1 MEFVC
6 DLTVMNPEQRE
17 RHMQIAHELM
27 SEDRQ
32 EIVELADG
40 FAFRFAADSATCV
53 KIAQFISNERLCC
66 PFFTF
71 ALEVP
76 ENNGA
81 MWLRITGREGVK
93 QFIQSEL
100 G

>member
-1 MEFVC
+1 MSFVC
-6 DLTVMNPEQRE
+6 DLTVMNDEQRA

-27 SEDRQ
+27 AEDRQ
-32 EIVELADG
+32 EIVELDNG
-40 FAFRFAADSATCV
+40 FAFRFAADSTTCV
-53 KIAQFISNERLCC
+53 KIAQFISSERLCC
-66 PFFTF
+66 PFFNF

-76 ENNGA
+76 ENSGA
-81 MWLRITGREGVK
+81 MWLRITGREGVN